1 MQNDKKLH
9 VVICHDSRLS
19 IVSNQIKSNHI
30 KSNHILLYGTGLDCD
45 EVPPTDPL
53 VTVTADE
60 LLPIIL
66 RALASL
72 LRRRSTERKMKENRI
87 E

>member
-19 IVSNQIKSNHI
+19 IVSNHI
-30 KSNHILLYGTGLDCD
+30 KSHHILLYGTGLDCD